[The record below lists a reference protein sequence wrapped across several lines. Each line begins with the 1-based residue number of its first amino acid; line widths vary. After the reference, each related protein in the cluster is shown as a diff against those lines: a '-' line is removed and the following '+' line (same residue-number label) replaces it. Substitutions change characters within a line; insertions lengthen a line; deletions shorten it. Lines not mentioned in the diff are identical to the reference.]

1 MRRGGCPGAMAV
13 VAVLLAGCAH
23 AAGRG
28 TVAVY
33 AVPARFDVIR
43 LLAPPPAA
51 AAARD
56 LDLHAVRQAERLR
69 TPQQSAEAES
79 STSVDVF
86 LFSSV
91 LGPEFSASRMPV
103 TAAFFD
109 RVYRSALPY
118 LQSVKDCWNRQRP
131 FEVDPTLSPLAR
143 SFASTRLRSVPA
155 PVQGVSAPPGDSPC
169 TAPAANPRY
178 SPSYPSGHATV
189 GAMMAILLAQ
199 MVPEQG
205 AALFSRGWDYGQSR
219 VISGVHFPT
228 DVEAGR
234 VLGTLMVGLLQQ
246 DRHFRADL
254 DAARRELRAGLGLRY

>member
-1 MRRGGCPGAMAV
+1 MRRGGCSGAMAV
-13 VAVLLAGCAH
+13 LAMFLTGCAH
-23 AAGRG
+23 PAGRG
-28 TVAVY
+28 PATVY
-33 AVPARFDVIR
+33 AVSARFDATR
-43 LLAPPPAA
+43 MLAPPPAA
-51 AAARD
+51 AGAQDQD
-56 LDLHAVRQAERLR
+56 LQAVRLAERQR

-86 LFSSV
+86 LFASV
-91 LGPEFSASRMPV
+91 LGPGFNAGRMPT

-155 PVQGVSAPPGDSPC
+155 PVQGISAPPGDSPC

-199 MVPEQG
+199 MVPEQR

-246 DRHFRADL
+246 DPHFRADL
-254 DAARRELRAGLGLRY
+254 DAARRELRAGLGLR